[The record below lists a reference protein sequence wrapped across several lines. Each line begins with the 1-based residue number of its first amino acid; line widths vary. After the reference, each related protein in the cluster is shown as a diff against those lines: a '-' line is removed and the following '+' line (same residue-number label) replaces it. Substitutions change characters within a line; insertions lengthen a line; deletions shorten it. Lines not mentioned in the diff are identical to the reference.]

1 ERTEAIEN
9 SRDLKSSRSE
19 QSEKIAV
26 MRADRNVA
34 AADSKASAADLRSQ
48 AQSERTKARELAKE
62 TALSKADAKS
72 RELEEGRSR
81 SAA

>member
-1 ERTEAIEN
+1 
-9 SRDLKSSRSE
+9 LKSSRSE
-19 QSEKIAV
+19 QSEKIAG

-34 AADSKASAADLRSQ
+34 AADSKASAADIRSQ
-48 AQSERTKARELAKE
+48 AQSERTKAKEMAKE
-62 TALSKADAKS
+62 TALSKADARK